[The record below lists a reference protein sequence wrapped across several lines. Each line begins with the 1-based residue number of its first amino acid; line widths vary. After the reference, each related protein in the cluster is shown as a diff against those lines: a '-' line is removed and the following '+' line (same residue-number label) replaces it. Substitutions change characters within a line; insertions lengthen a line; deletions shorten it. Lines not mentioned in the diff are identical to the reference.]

1 MKGELIIDDRVSPF
15 CVSVLPWFG
24 ASHFCLVTQ
33 PFQAPCSLVS
43 SPVPVCQQETVH
55 WEDHLQKFGRYLVLT
70 QYHIERPRM
79 ILFWCEP
86 VFPLS
91 VGWWSWTA
99 IFGNS
104 YIYKSMDTKWRI
116 FNINHYLQF
125 IADSSLT
132 ISTDWL
138 LIIISD
144 HSSLPSSTILNHQ
157 SFWTIINHYQPLL
170 PINQPLL
177 NTINHYSQ
185 PLGWLTIDN
194 LLITPMDPSPSVPKS
209 CSTTWQGSCDVST
222 RRCRRR
228 LPRNSPTSPT

>member
-15 CVSVLPWFG
+15 CVSMVWCLPFLRG
-24 ASHFCLVTQ
+24 VTRCRLTGQ
-33 PFQAPCSLVS
+33 FTPSL
-43 SPVPVCQQETVH
+43 PTRDCDF
-55 WEDHLQKFGRYLVLT
+55 WEDHLQKLGRYLALT
-70 QYHIERPRM
+70 QYHTERPRM

-116 FNINHYLQF
+116 FNINHYLHF
-125 IADSSLT
+125 ITDSSLT

-157 SFWTIINHYQPLL
+157 SFWTTINHYQPLL
-170 PINQPLL
+170 PITQPL
-177 NTINHYSQ
+177 IKYY
-185 PLGWLTIDN
+185 
-194 LLITPMDPSPSVPKS
+194 
-209 CSTTWQGSCDVST
+209 
-222 RRCRRR
+222 
-228 LPRNSPTSPT
+228 